1 MVSAK
6 SIIWCYVLRHATE
19 PKRLFASSS
28 KSSIQPSKSQTFAP
42 LKTPARAPPPAST
55 RTLQNIRTPAP
66 RQHSV
71 FRQPTEVPAQTP
83 LPSATRGR
91 RRSRQSLN
99 SSASGSSTKGVA
111 TPSRNQRDAFQ
122 TPAPDHRWEEEH
134 SLESIGEAAGPQP
147 ELLETM
153 QEAVEEV
160 DVRDWEVE
168 YMPPRAEGRSCQ
180 SSRTRPD

>member
-1 MVSAK
+1 MAWIWVSIHECG
-6 SIIWCYVLRHATE
+6 SPHLLIRRSE

-28 KSSIQPSKSQTFAP
+28 KHSIQPSKSQTFAP

-71 FRQPTEVPAQTP
+71 FREPIEAPVQTP
-83 LPSATRGR
+83 LPSATRSR

-99 SSASGSSTKGVA
+99 SSASGSSTKEGA
-111 TPSRNQRDAFQ
+111 TPSRPTRDAFQ
-122 TPAPDHRWEEEH
+122 TPAPGSRWDE
-134 SLESIGEAAGPQP
+134 SLPNEGEAQGQQA

-153 QEAVEEV
+153 QETVEEV
-160 DVRDWEVE
+160 EAQDWDVE
-168 YMPPRAEGRSCQ
+168 YMPPRAEGRSTIR
-180 SSRTRPD
+180 RTRR